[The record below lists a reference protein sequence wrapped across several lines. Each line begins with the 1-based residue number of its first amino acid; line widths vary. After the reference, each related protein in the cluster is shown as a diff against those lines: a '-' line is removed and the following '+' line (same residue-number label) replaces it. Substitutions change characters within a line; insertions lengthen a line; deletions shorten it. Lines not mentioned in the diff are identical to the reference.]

1 MATHH
6 SRHESLVLEILRDG
20 KVLTLEEVST
30 RIPQLQWGEIF
41 HAVDALSRRGD
52 IVLRRHGFEYKLRL
66 GGLTHRATGTRSGLS
81 AD

>member
-6 SRHESLVLEILRDG
+6 SCHASLVLEILRNG
-20 KVLTLEEVST
+20 KVLTLEEVIT

-41 HAVDALSRRGD
+41 HAVDALSCRGD
-52 IVLRRHGFEYKLRL
+52 IVLRRHGFEYELQL
-66 GGLTHRATGTRSGLS
+66 GGLTHRAPETRSELS

>member
-20 KVLTLEEVST
+20 KVLTLEEVSM
-30 RIPQLQWGEIF
+30 RIPQLQGGEIF

-52 IVLRRHGFEYKLRL
+52 IVLRRHGFEYELQL
-66 GGLTHRATGTRSGLS
+66 GGLARHAPGTRSELS
-81 AD
+81 GN